1 MSHSLYERVITLKEV
16 EEAIEEKMADHE
28 EWFKRGIITKR
39 ELDDAQITL
48 ESIKGRLFSKS
59 RAPKKEIA

>member
-1 MSHSLYERVITLKEV
+1 MSTLNERWVTIADV
-16 EEAIEEKMADHE
+16 ESAIEEKMADAE

-39 ELDDAQITL
+39 ELDETQITL

-59 RAPKKEIA
+59 KAPKKMEIA